1 MNRLCVFVWPLF
13 LVLQSCS
20 LKEPSRNQTI
30 SFSTFE
36 KEDTI
41 LFRDVYEFKEG
52 VAGMMRLSD
61 STLIIY
67 NVSDGADHFLYNY
80 SLEKGRLS
88 SPYLKKG
95 RGPGEAIGAAGIGIS
110 GNSLW
115 IQDVTLKKLMT
126 IDKNKAV
133 NDCIFRVFNEYKVKD
148 YPGRIDLKD
157 SLHYFSTGFE
167 DSDFRIQEFDLL
179 LDQKTNEYAK
189 YHSIPRDVSFDSFK
203 SAHQT
208 FIFSKPTGDK
218 VVLPYRFMDAVGIF
232 DIQTGQELIVHGPE
246 GYEVKF
252 KPLGK
257 GMVRT
262 AETRFAF
269 VNGAMTNRY
278 IYLSYS
284 GMPCNTDQSSHGRSI
299 YVYDWNGNPQRKLI
313 LNRLIESFVVTDDD
327 RVLYAYDVN
336 SGFLIQAN
344 IE

>member
-1 MNRLCVFVWPLF
+1 MIRLCAFMCLLF

-20 LKEPSRNQTI
+20 PKEPLRNRTI

-41 LFRDVYEFKEG
+41 LFRDIYEFKEG
-52 VAGMMRLSD
+52 VAGMMRLVD
-61 STLIIY
+61 STLIIF

-80 SLEKGRLS
+80 SLEKGRLFGS
-88 SPYLKKG
+88 YLKKG
-95 RGPGEAIGAAGIGIS
+95 RGPGEAIGIGGIGIN

-115 IQDVTLKKLMT
+115 IQDVSLKKIMT

-133 NDCIFRVFNEYKVKD
+133 DDRVFRVFNEYKVKE
-148 YPGRIDLKD
+148 YPGKADFKD
-157 SLHYFSTGFE
+157 SLHYFSTGSE
-167 DSDFRIQEFDLL
+167 DSDFRIQEFDLT
-179 LDQKTNEYAK
+179 LDRKINGYAK
-189 YHSIPRDVSFDSFK
+189 YDNIPDDISFDSFK

-208 FIFSKPTGDK
+208 FIFSKPAGDK
-218 VVLPYRFMDAVGIF
+218 VVLPYRFMDALGIF
-232 DIQTGQELIVHGPE
+232 DIQTGQGLIVHGPE

-252 KPLGK
+252 KPLEK

-262 AETRFAF
+262 DETRFAF
-269 VNGAMTNRY
+269 VNGAVTNRY
-278 IYLSYS
+278 IYVSYS

-313 LNRLIESFVVTDDD
+313 LNRLIEGFVVSDDD

-336 SGFLIQAN
+336 TGFLIQAN